1 MEIIVVLLIV
11 VAAVAAVLVPLV
23 RRGGD
28 EPLETPG
35 TPSLDDASL
44 EAEVVRYRAALRS
57 GSLCRRCG
65 EANPGGSRFC
75 AACGRALDSEAA

>member
-11 VAAVAAVLVPLV
+11 VAAVAAVLLPLV
-23 RRGGD
+23 RRGRD
-28 EPLETPG
+28 EPLEAPG
-35 TPSLDDASL
+35 APALDEAAL
-44 EAEVVRYRAALRS
+44 EEEVSRYRAALRS

-75 AACGRALDSEAA
+75 AECGRALDSEAA